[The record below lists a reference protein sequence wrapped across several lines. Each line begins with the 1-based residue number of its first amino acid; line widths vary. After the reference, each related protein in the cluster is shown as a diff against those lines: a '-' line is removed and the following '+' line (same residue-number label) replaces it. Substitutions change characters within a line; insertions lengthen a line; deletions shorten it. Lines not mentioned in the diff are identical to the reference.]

1 VVPVHPVP
9 PHCSHGPAQEPLA
22 SVVAGVAG
30 AAVVVTGAAVAA
42 AEVEPAA
49 AVVSAPTA
57 ELGSQME
64 NQMVCSTHVKPLLQQ
79 VLPVQSCPPH

>member
-1 VVPVHPVP
+1 
-9 PHCSHGPAQEPLA
+9 
-22 SVVAGVAG
+22 VAGVAG

-42 AEVEPAA
+42 AEVEPATV
-49 AVVSAPTA
+49 VVSAPTA

-64 NQMVCSTHVKPLLQQ
+64 NQMVCLTHVKPLAQQ